1 MLFARW
7 RTYRRLRRAAEI
19 SDATAEGD
27 IAKATGIVRVVDDS
41 LRGPHTGRLCV
52 GWRIR
57 MLVGGGDTAS
67 RGTFEGSELVRF
79 AIERED
85 GSRIVIVSS
94 DAQFDLPST
103 RERGDPPRWAE
114 YCESRGISATHPAEE
129 IAVEPG
135 SLVSVVGIV
144 AVDAE
149 PRPPQA
155 ELGYRQ
161 EADRALQLTGDYDH
175 PVLIGRKR

>member
-1 MLFARW
+1 MMFARW

-19 SDATAEGD
+19 GDTTAEGD
-27 IAKATGIVRVVDDS
+27 IAKATGVVRVLDDS

-57 MLVGGGDTAS
+57 MLVGGGETAS

-103 RERGDPPRWAE
+103 GAFNDPPRWAE
-114 YCESRGISATHPAEE
+114 YCESRGISATHPADEVA
-129 IAVEPG
+129 IEPG
-135 SLVSVVGIV
+135 SMVSIVGIV

-149 PRPPQA
+149 PCPPQA

-161 EADRALQLTGDYDH
+161 EGARALQLTGDYDH
-175 PVLIGRKR
+175 PVLIGRRR